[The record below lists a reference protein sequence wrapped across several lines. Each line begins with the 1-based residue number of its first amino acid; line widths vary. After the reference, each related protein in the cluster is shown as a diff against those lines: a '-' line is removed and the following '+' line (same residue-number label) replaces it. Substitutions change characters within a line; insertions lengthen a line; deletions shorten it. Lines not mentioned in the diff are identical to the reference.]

1 MVFLLSGYYFYW
13 VGWIIW
19 TILVFFRV
27 YRNKRYIIIC
37 WLFLLMIS
45 LNYYVTIEHY
55 DISISFL
62 LLLIGSIYIYVQPNL
77 TLQRFFITFTLMTA
91 YIALRIWEVVAP
103 IWFFIPTVI
112 MIPLIISIGTVVLVQ
127 PFKQRM
133 IHIIFS
139 ITFGELFHSLIL
151 NGYYLHNE
159 IVPLLFFDYLAITM
173 LILICLQIV
182 RSTMSYIVQI
192 STMLL
197 NKTFFIK
204 NK

>member
-1 MVFLLSGYYFYW
+1 
-13 VGWIIW
+13 
-19 TILVFFRV
+19 
-27 YRNKRYIIIC
+27 
-37 WLFLLMIS
+37 MIS
-45 LNYYVTIEHY
+45 LNYYVTFEQY

-62 LLLIGSIYIYVQPNL
+62 LLLMGSLYIYVQPNL
-77 TLQRFFITFTLMTA
+77 TLQRIFITFTLMTA
-91 YIALRIWEVVAP
+91 YIGLRLWEVAAP
-103 IWFFIPTVI
+103 IWFFLPTII

-139 ITFGELFHSLIL
+139 LTFGELFHSLIL

-159 IVPLLFFDYLAITM
+159 IVPILFFDYLSITT
-173 LILICLQIV
+173 LIIISLQIV
-182 RSTMSYIVQI
+182 RLMTVYIVQI
-192 STMLL
+192 STIAL